1 MHNISVSF
9 SKPPLKI
16 QLFGFVF
23 HSDVFCEN
31 NAFSIL
37 SNECVVPQK
46 NFWRVYKE
54 NLQY

>member
-46 NFWRVYKE
+46 NFWRIYKE